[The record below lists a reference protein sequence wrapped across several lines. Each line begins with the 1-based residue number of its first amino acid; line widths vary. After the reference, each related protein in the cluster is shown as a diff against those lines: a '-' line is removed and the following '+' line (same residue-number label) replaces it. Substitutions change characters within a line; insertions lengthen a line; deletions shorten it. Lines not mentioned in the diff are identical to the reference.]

1 MQSFVPGAFRVYLL
15 GFMSPRRILLA
26 ALFAAGLA
34 SQARADEILGLDQA
48 IRQAVERNFGLSLSR
63 DQREAATVAR
73 QGGVGEFL
81 PSADASASLNG
92 RVSGGSPTTT
102 LGASATWILF
112 DGLQNVNGYR
122 RLKAQEQAATLQE
135 RLDLESL
142 LETVI
147 VSYYDVV
154 QLKQQLQAIEQQ
166 LAASSDRAR
175 LAQAKLEVGSGS
187 KLEQLQ
193 SVSDLNQD
201 SSTWLDRTLALQ
213 SAKVRLNQE
222 LARDPAL
229 NFDVADSIPLDTSLP
244 LEDWRKGLSDRNAA
258 VAYTRAQQGAAAA
271 SLASAQGRW
280 FPTLSAGLDYSTT
293 PDALNSSSVLNAPG
307 VDRSGTTYGVRLSLP
322 LFDRLATP
330 TAVRQARL
338 EVRSGATRAAQAE
351 SQAAADFEVA
361 RRQYA
366 LSMTRIGLETRNL
379 QVAKLQAEAAQ
390 ARYRLGASS
399 PLEFRDAQT
408 RLLDAQGRLITARQS
423 AKQAETALRRL
434 AGGLVAQAPAEAGRK

>member
-1 MQSFVPGAFRVYLL
+1 
-15 GFMSPRRILLA
+15 MSPRSIFLAALLA
-26 ALFAAGLA
+26 ACLCYPT
-34 SQARADEILGLDQA
+34 RADDILGLDQA
-48 IRQAVERNFGLSLSR
+48 IRQAVERNFGLSVSR

-73 QGGVGEFL
+73 EGGVGQFL
-81 PSADASASLNG
+81 PSADANASLSG
-92 RVSGGSPTTT
+92 KVSGGSPTTT

-135 RLDLESL
+135 RLDLENL

-193 SVSDLNQD
+193 SLSDLNQD

-222 LARDPAL
+222 LARDPAM
-229 NFDVADSIPLDTSLP
+229 NFEVADSIPLDPGLP
-244 LEDWRKGLSDRNAA
+244 LEDWQKGLPDRNAS
-258 VAYTRAQQGAAAA
+258 VAYARAQQSAAQAGL
-271 SLASAQGRW
+271 SQAQGRW
-280 FPTLSAGLDYSTT
+280 FPTLSAGLNYSTT

-307 VDRSGTTYGVRLSLP
+307 GTGREGATYGVNLSLP
-322 LFDRLATP
+322 LFDRLSTP

-338 EVRSGATRAAQAE
+338 DVRSGATRAAHAE

-366 LSMTRIGLETRNL
+366 LAMTRIGLETRNL

-434 AGGLVAQAPAEAGRK
+434 AGSLVSAAGQPAGAGDRK